1 MSNQS
6 QTIQNLKIQKAVLR
20 YARIT
25 PRKARLIAN
34 LVRGLPL
41 DQAEAQLIYNSK
53 RAAKIILKL
62 IESAKVGAISK
73 KMDVNKL
80 YIQNI
85 LVDQGPMFKRYLPRA
100 RGMATPIQKKTS
112 HITVTLAEKEDIQPK
127 FSIVFKKK
135 IKKEK
140 QKPKLK
146 EKQTQKSKLETKE
159 TKVDTQK
166 SKEGFWRRIFRR
178 KAI

>member
-1 MSNQS
+1 MLAENQ
-6 QTIQNLKIQKAVLR
+6 IAQNLKIHKAVLR

-25 PRKARLIAN
+25 PRKARLVAD
-34 LVRGLPL
+34 LVCGLPI
-41 DQAEAQLIYNSK
+41 DEAEAQLIYNPK

-62 IESAKVGAISK
+62 IESAKAGALSK
-73 KMDVNKL
+73 KLDVNKL

-85 LVDQGPMFKRYLPRA
+85 LVNQGPMFKRYLPRA

-112 HITVTLAEKEDIQPK
+112 HITVTLAEKENIKPK

-140 QKPKLK
+140 PKSKSL
-146 EKQTQKSKLETKE
+146 EKQLKKSKEIKE
-159 TKVDTQK
+159 EKIDIQK